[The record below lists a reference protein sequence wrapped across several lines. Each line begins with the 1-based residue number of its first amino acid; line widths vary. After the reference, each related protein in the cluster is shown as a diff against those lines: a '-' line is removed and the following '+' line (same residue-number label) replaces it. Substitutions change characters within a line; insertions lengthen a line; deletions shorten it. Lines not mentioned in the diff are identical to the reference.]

1 MAGILHIVLQAL
13 RCYSL
18 NYQHVSKAVCPLSLT
33 CSHPAASHTLVFLPY
48 VKFTLTQHFIY
59 YLFFSSSYFFL
70 SGVEEKLDDI
80 NQLKVKSLV
89 IGPLHTVQAD
99 QMTGL
104 NLQEISAELGKAEDL
119 DSLLKAAHKKGT

>member
-1 MAGILHIVLQAL
+1 MWNLHWPSIL
-13 RCYSL
+13 
-18 NYQHVSKAVCPLSLT
+18 
-33 CSHPAASHTLVFLPY
+33 
-48 VKFTLTQHFIY
+48 FTT
-59 YLFFSSSYFFL
+59 FFFSYFFL

>member
-1 MAGILHIVLQAL
+1 MWNLHWPSILF
-13 RCYSL
+13 
-18 NYQHVSKAVCPLSLT
+18 T
-33 CSHPAASHTLVFLPY
+33 TFFFFFFFL
-48 VKFTLTQHFIY
+48 
-59 YLFFSSSYFFL
+59 FFL

>member
-13 RCYSL
+13 WCYSL

-33 CSHPAASHTLVFLPY
+33 CSHPRFSALCEIYTDPAFYLLPFFFFFL
-48 VKFTLTQHFIY
+48 
-59 YLFFSSSYFFL
+59 FFL

-89 IGPLHTVQAD
+89 IGPLHTVQAN

>member
-1 MAGILHIVLQAL
+1 MWNLHWPSIL
-13 RCYSL
+13 
-18 NYQHVSKAVCPLSLT
+18 
-33 CSHPAASHTLVFLPY
+33 
-48 VKFTLTQHFIY
+48 FTTF
-59 YLFFSSSYFFL
+59 FFSSSYFFL

>member
-1 MAGILHIVLQAL
+1 MCLKLSVL
-13 RCYSL
+13 
-18 NYQHVSKAVCPLSLT
+18 CPQ
-33 CSHPAASHTLVFLPY
+33 PAHTLVFLPY

>member
-1 MAGILHIVLQAL
+1 M
-13 RCYSL
+13 
-18 NYQHVSKAVCPLSLT
+18 SKAVCPLSLT
-33 CSHPAASHTLVFLPY
+33 CSHPRFSALCEIYTDPAFYLLPFFFFL
-48 VKFTLTQHFIY
+48 
-59 YLFFSSSYFFL
+59 FFL

-104 NLQEISAELGKAEDL
+104 NLQEISAELGKAEAL